1 MSTCWKA
8 ENLFSFWLSPGKEN
22 KSKLNSLIFA
32 ALYTIRWKKRSLKND
47 TCTLYFIRY
56 IKGSRHTWFKTRT
69 LLCFKQQVIIENKTA
84 EFLKEAQKWNASPK
98 PPSWALESELYRSVC
113 SMASN
118 FHLHLKDTL
127 TLLCEREWR
136 FSSDSYNK
144 LYFLFLELMN
154 RVHFKTFFQSQAV
167 YKETRKE
174 WKRVL
179 EKCKQ
184 TKVIA
189 IYNDDFLFI
198 YLFIKLHKDKVT

>member
-56 IKGSRHTWFKTRT
+56 IKGSRHTWFKTCT

-118 FHLHLKDTL
+118 FHLHLKDAL
-127 TLLCEREWR
+127 THSSVKESDDSAQIRTISFIFFFLNWWTGCISKLF
-136 FSSDSYNK
+136 FSHKLSTKKPEKSESVFWKNASKQKSLPFIMMISY
-144 LYFLFLELMN
+144 
-154 RVHFKTFFQSQAV
+154 
-167 YKETRKE
+167 
-174 WKRVL
+174 
-179 EKCKQ
+179 
-184 TKVIA
+184 
-189 IYNDDFLFI
+189 LFI
-198 YLFIKLHKDKVT
+198 YLLNCIKTK